1 MKSIGLGL
9 KTPNKHF
16 GADPKDPIYNYQVCA
31 EQGQHT
37 PGEIVKCLKSLW
49 VVHLMNIRLNLSWL
63 PITGKSLKQSYS
75 TQQRWRNIK
84 IIPWLLG
91 LSLLCSCSWIP
102 NNLNIQYNESAIIIT
117 HKCTP
122 ATGAQG
128 SCIIRGLEEADSQ
141 IKCRTHWMGRRHLPP
156 HQDLTFN
163 FLREVP
169 IHNTTL
175 FAFIFFPPTFP
186 ISTNTLLHKFDCNSS
201 IIWGFGRS

>member
-1 MKSIGLGL
+1 MTHEIHEVLSWKLLTSILGP
-9 KTPNKHF
+9 T
-16 GADPKDPIYNYQVCA
+16 PKDPLYKYQVCA

-63 PITGKSLKQSYS
+63 PITGKFLKQSYS

-91 LSLLCSCSWIP
+91 LSLSCSCSWIP

-117 HKCTP
+117 HKGTP
-122 ATGAQG
+122 ATGVQG
-128 SCIIRGLEEADSQ
+128 SCIIRGLEETDSQ
-141 IKCRTHWMGRRHLPP
+141 INFRTHRMVGRHLPS
-156 HQDLTFN
+156 HQGLTFK
-163 FLREVP
+163 FLGEVP

-175 FAFIFFPPTFP
+175 PHSHFLSTYNLQFPLTHYFM
-186 ISTNTLLHKFDCNSS
+186 NS
-201 IIWGFGRS
+201 IVIQAL